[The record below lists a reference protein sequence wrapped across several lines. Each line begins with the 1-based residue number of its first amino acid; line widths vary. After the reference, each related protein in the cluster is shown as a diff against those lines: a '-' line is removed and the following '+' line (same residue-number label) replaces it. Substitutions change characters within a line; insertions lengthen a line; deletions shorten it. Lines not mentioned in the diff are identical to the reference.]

1 MTGVLIYYPIS
12 IVEGK
17 KMTDEEVKAALQE
30 SVDRELRQILEEAQC
45 NHLYTQCKLKAIRDV
60 IKINGIGATNE
71 VTELEKLIKDCGQNG
86 GLYENEEVLYEELPK
101 LPTLIRQMKEVLK
114 KLNSV
119 ELGYCLDNNVTI
131 KSFIHASLVM
141 SLKEIDN
148 AKKSAK
154 R

>member
-71 VTELEKLIKDCGQNG
+71 ATR
-86 GLYENEEVLYEELPK
+86 
-101 LPTLIRQMKEVLK
+101 T
-114 KLNSV
+114 
-119 ELGYCLDNNVTI
+119 
-131 KSFIHASLVM
+131 
-141 SLKEIDN
+141 
-148 AKKSAK
+148 
-154 R
+154 